1 MCKLMQVHGS
11 VTRRLHMFVA
21 PRADQSRRRHMETQK
36 PQDYGLAE
44 LPTEPSA
51 VPGCTT
57 CLSLVV
63 ARQNARSSGDY
74 SAASDRNVELR
85 GHQTGSH

>member
-1 MCKLMQVHGS
+1 
-11 VTRRLHMFVA
+11 
-21 PRADQSRRRHMETQK
+21 METQK

-44 LPTEPSA
+44 LPTEPSP

-63 ARQNARSSGDY
+63 ARQNARSSADY
-74 SAASDRNVELR
+74 SAVSDRNVELR
-85 GHQTGSH
+85 GHQSGSH